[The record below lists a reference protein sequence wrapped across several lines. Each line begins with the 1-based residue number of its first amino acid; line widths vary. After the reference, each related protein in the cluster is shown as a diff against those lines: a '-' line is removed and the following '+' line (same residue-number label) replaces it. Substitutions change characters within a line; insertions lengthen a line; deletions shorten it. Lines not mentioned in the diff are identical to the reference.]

1 MKMDRGDV
9 IGHRPER
16 EADMLRNL
24 LTLGLIGLNGCV
36 LIGFTYRA
44 YLFGS
49 DGLTIDKVNGF
60 QELGLSHPNSK
71 AQAIV
76 ARLAFDYFAARQLI
90 EAAP

>member
-1 MKMDRGDV
+1 M
-9 IGHRPER
+9 P
-16 EADMLRNL
+16 RNL

-36 LIGFTYRA
+36 LIGLTYRA

-60 QELGLSHPNSK
+60 HELGLSHPRPN

-76 ARLAFDYFAARQLI
+76 ARLAFDYFTARQLI